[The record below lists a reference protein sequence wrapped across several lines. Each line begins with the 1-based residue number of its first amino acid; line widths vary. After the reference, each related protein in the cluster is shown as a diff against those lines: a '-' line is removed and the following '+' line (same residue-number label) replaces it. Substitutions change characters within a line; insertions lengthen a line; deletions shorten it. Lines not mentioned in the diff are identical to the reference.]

1 MELKKIEQ
9 QVDEEMGREDME
21 KPNTIQLEDEKAALE
36 KKLAEEADPMVLSTL
51 MQEMAEVDK
60 NI

>member
-1 MELKKIEQ
+1 VELKKIEQ